1 MASGS
6 ATRAGASRLQTITH
20 ENVAAVEPCYGNGM
34 SEEEGEV
41 GIRLG
46 SLLEPILHTLEVRQP
61 APETTPKPRYLDE
74 SELMALIFAHLD
86 HENPRVCEGIEFERF
101 EISARPPPEPEP
113 SSAAEPSPTLEP
125 SQSEAPAV
133 VPELRL
139 ELEQRIGATWSDD
152 IAAVPSDWLER
163 PQLSPAQAQLLARA
177 QRRALA
183 TLHLRHLDRATA
195 LRHLE
200 LFVHACQAKRVRWCR
215 VITGKGIGSVGEPV
229 LKRAV
234 LEWCRGPGRTCVL
247 EWAPQ
252 LDPHGE
258 WGVLVVRLS
267 SARIG
272 GTTAP

>member
-1 MASGS
+1 MGDDD
-6 ATRAGASRLQTITH
+6 
-20 ENVAAVEPCYGNGM
+20 
-34 SEEEGEV
+34 GEV

-46 SLLEPILHTLEVRQP
+46 ALLEPMLHKIQVREPEPEPQP
-61 APETTPKPRYLDE
+61 RPRYLDE

-101 EISARPPPEPEP
+101 EISARSEDKSLERE
-113 SSAAEPSPTLEP
+113 AEIPATLEQP
-125 SQSEAPAV
+125 ATEAPNLDRDESESES
-133 VPELRL
+133 ELAATMRL
-139 ELEQRIGATWSDD
+139 ELEQRIGATWTDD
-152 IAAVPSDWLER
+152 IAAVPGDWLER
-163 PQLSPAQAQLLARA
+163 PQLTPAQEQLLARSR
-177 QRRALA
+177 RRALA
-183 TLHLRHLDRATA
+183 TLNLRHLDRAAA

-200 LFVHACQAKRVRWCR
+200 LFVHACQARRVRWCR

-252 LDPHGE
+252 LDSHGE
-258 WGVLVVRLS
+258 WGVVVVRLS